1 MMQQHAASAGI
12 GLVLAVCCAADP
24 CGARESSGGERPWAS
39 EHVGGLPADIRQAV
53 DRHAQACGNA
63 IAAGHYFSTSISV
76 GGQQFRSLHFEELAC
91 RNRATI
97 CRADGCL
104 HEIYIRTD
112 GHFRRVFS
120 AYADDLRMGADG
132 EALVIDVSGGPLSG
146 TYRWSG
152 LRFVSGGRNQR

>member
-112 GHFRRVFS
+112 G
-120 AYADDLRMGADG
+120 